1 MTTDVDI
8 SNLKMGEDALSKLEK
23 LIAIN
28 ADALIAEGKEDWLLR
43 RKEESTNTILESLTE
58 AYEDG
63 TLVRLDRQGSSSK
76 FEEELCL

>member
-28 ADALIAEGKEDWLLR
+28 ADALIAEGKEAWLLR